1 MAALWTIS
9 SSHASEAPGPIR
21 VCSKLRSMR
30 IWKPF
35 ASRVRR
41 RFTLSA
47 TCACAMDAVR
57 WGDHSKS
64 YLWRFAH
71 ISLLLAE
78 SALSLAQPEGG
89 YQTWHLQH
97 DSHESL
103 AASTGRRVGHGESLP
118 GLAVGECESVSI
130 VACAARGRNRWRR
143 CLCASAIQD
152 AVAASDLHEDIHGVG
167 ADSQLLCVA
176 LPAGSYLVY
185 CLLPPEAT
193 QAINHL
199 RLIHSS

>member
-1 MAALWTIS
+1 MVALWTIS
-9 SSHASEAPGPIR
+9 SSHASEAPGPTR

-35 ASRVRR
+35 ASRARR
-41 RFTLSA
+41 RCTLSA
-47 TCACAMDAVR
+47 MCACAMDAVR
-57 WGDHSKS
+57 WVDHAKS

-71 ISLLLAE
+71 LSFLLAE

-89 YQTWHLQH
+89 YQTWHFQH
-97 DSHESL
+97 DGHEPL
-103 AASTGRRVGHGESLP
+103 TASTSRRVGHGDSLP
-118 GLAVGECESVSI
+118 GFAVGECESVSI
-130 VACAARGRNRWRR
+130 AACAARGRNRWRR

-152 AVAASDLHEDIHGVG
+152 AVAASDLHEDIHSVG
-167 ADSQLLCVA
+167 ADSQLFRLA

-193 QAINHL
+193 QAINDL
-199 RLIHSS
+199 RLVHSA